1 MPRCTRCNTP
11 LDGAQEATTP
21 DPDPRHPLPP
31 PWSESPAGPP
41 PGSEP
46 PAWTPPPP
54 AESPGWSAPPPPR
67 EVPPPPPPAGPGE
80 TSIALSP
87 EPWDEPAI
95 WQPPEPA
102 RRSRRPYLL
111 IAAGAVVLAMV
122 AAAIV
127 LWPTGN
133 DRGADQAGDAKQ
145 QTGQPAPGTGGA
157 GEDPTGDASESPTE
171 DPSESAEPTAS
182 GDKAQQARAL
192 DSLLGEMAATRSEL
206 ATATEGDCD
215 QTILRRVGTQRAD
228 QLEQARGLETGA
240 LDNGAEM
247 KSALVRALEA
257 SVESNRL
264 YQSEGCPTEPRSA
277 DQRATSAKGE
287 FLGYW
292 NDVARDQGLT
302 SRDQG
307 GI

>member
-1 MPRCTRCNTP
+1 MVALAGCVDAIGWPRLHELFVRFMSGTSTLLGLALAGQRMGRVDELALVVALFAT
-11 LDGAQEATTP
+11 GA
-21 DPDPRHPLPP
+21 
-31 PWSESPAGPP
+31 
-41 PGSEP
+41 
-46 PAWTPPPP
+46 
-54 AESPGWSAPPPPR
+54 
-67 EVPPPPPPAGPGE
+67 
-80 TSIALSP
+80 
-87 EPWDEPAI
+87 
-95 WQPPEPA
+95 
-102 RRSRRPYLL
+102 
-111 IAAGAVVLAMV
+111 AAGAAGGLWAGRWHTAVVLAMV

-145 QTGQPAPGTGGA
+145 QTGQPAPDTGGTGD
-157 GEDPTGDASESPTE
+157 DPTGDASESPTE

-182 GDKAQQARAL
+182 GGKAQQARAL

>member
-21 DPDPRHPLPP
+21 DPGPERPLPP
-31 PWSESPAGPP
+31 PWSESPAPP
-41 PGSEP
+41 PEAPG
-46 PAWTPPPP
+46 WTPPPP
-54 AESPGWSAPPPPR
+54 AQSPGWSTPPPPR
-67 EVPPPPPPAGPGE
+67 PVPPPPPPAGPGE

-95 WQPPEPA
+95 WQPPEPP
-102 RRSRRPYLL
+102 RRNRKPYLL
-111 IAAGAVVLAMV
+111 IAAGAVVLAIV

-127 LWPTGN
+127 LWPTGD
-133 DRGADQAGDAKQ
+133 DRGADQAGDTKQ
-145 QTGQPAPGTGGA
+145 QTGRPTPEA
-157 GEDPTGDASESPTE
+157 GEDTGTDDASETPTDE
-171 DPSESAEPTAS
+171 TSEPTAS

-206 ATATEGDCD
+206 ATGTEGDCD
-215 QTILRRVGTQRAD
+215 QAILRRVGTQRAD

-292 NDVARDQGLT
+292 NQIARDQGLT
-302 SRDQG
+302 TRDQG